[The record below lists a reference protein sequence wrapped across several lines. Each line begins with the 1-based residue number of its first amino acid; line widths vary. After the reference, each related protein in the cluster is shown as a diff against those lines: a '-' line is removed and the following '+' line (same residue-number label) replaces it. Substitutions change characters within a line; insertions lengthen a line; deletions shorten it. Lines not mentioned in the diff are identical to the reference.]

1 MSLSTP
7 HASTALTGADP
18 ARRIVSDS
26 LVSGLIFAIVLTV
39 VQRMLGAVRGI
50 LFCRLMTEQEL
61 GQFSMI
67 HGFLMMLAPL
77 AVLGLPGCFGRFVE
91 DYSQSRQLNAFLR
104 HIGRVCTLTTG
115 LLAVA
120 IVAFPGFFSQ
130 QILGEPGQWPLMVAM
145 AVALV
150 LVTLNNYLTTLV
162 EALRQI
168 RLASRMRFVSGV
180 SFTLLAVVFLLVR
193 NDALAALAGFGLSC
207 LVGAVPALGYL
218 RMRRGEL
225 AAHDQPLS
233 PGQMALRVAP
243 FAAWWWVSNIVHNAF
258 ELVDRYMLVH
268 CSSLTAFEVQGA
280 LGQYHSS
287 RVVPLL
293 MVGVATMLSGLLLPY
308 VTAAWVAGDL
318 PKARRQMNM
327 TIKLSSLGMLAGNAL
342 LLAAGPLIFNIV
354 LQGKYDDGLA
364 ILPLTLAY
372 CAWFSLQTVS
382 QDYLWVSER
391 GKFAVLAMATG
402 LAGNIGLN
410 AVLIPVWGLWG
421 AVIATAAG
429 NLMGVTAMFIA
440 NWRLGCP
447 PDAGCWIGLLF
458 PFALLAGPAWACGI
472 AGLAAGLTLLTPVY
486 FAPAELAQLR
496 ELFAA
501 RLGKLS
507 RRAR

>member
-1 MSLSTP
+1 MSP
-7 HASTALTGADP
+7 PAASALHGNDS
-18 ARRIVSDS
+18 ARRIVSDA

-39 VQRMLGAVRGI
+39 MQRMLGAVRGI

-77 AVLGLPGCFGRFVE
+77 AVLGLPGCFGRYVE
-91 DYSQSRQLNAFLR
+91 DYSQSRQLGAFLK

-120 IVAFPGFFSQ
+120 IVVFPGFFSQ
-130 QILGEPGQWPLMVAM
+130 QILGQPGQWPLMYAM
-145 AVALV
+145 AGALV

-180 SFTLLAVVFLLVR
+180 TFTLLAVVFLLVR

-207 LVGAVPALGYL
+207 LIGAVPALGYL
-218 RMRRGEL
+218 RHRRGEI

-268 CSSLTAFEVQGA
+268 CSNLSVFEVQGA

-293 MVGVATMLSGLLLPY
+293 MVSVATMLSGLLLPY
-308 VTAAWVAGDL
+308 VTAAWLAGDL
-318 PKARRQMNM
+318 SKARRQMNM

-342 LLAAGPLIFNIV
+342 LLAAGPLIFNVV

-391 GKFAVLAMATG
+391 GKFAVMAMAIG

-429 NLMGVTAMFIA
+429 NLMGVTAMFVV
-440 NWRLGCP
+440 NWRMGCP

-458 PFALLAGPAWACGI
+458 PFALLAGPAWALVLAG
-472 AGLAAGLTLLTPVY
+472 AVTGLALLTPIY
-486 FAPAELAQLR
+486 FSAIEMAQLR
-496 ELFAA
+496 ELLTA
-501 RLGKLS
+501 RLGRFW
-507 RRAR
+507 RRGA